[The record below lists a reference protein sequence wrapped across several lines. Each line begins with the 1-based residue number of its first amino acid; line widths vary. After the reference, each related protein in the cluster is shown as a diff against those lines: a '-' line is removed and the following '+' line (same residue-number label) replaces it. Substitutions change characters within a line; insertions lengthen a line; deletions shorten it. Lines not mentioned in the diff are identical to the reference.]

1 MDVLLCVA
9 TSGDP
14 STCYLRRDL
23 VYHINSPREDDM
35 PEEQAR
41 ACHELR
47 LRAATLLLESVQ
59 TIGPPHQAKE
69 RLYTL
74 FGIGNDLDRLL
85 LHRMTSAWSD
95 RAVEMVHSALYMV
108 NA

>member
-1 MDVLLCVA
+1 
-9 TSGDP
+9 
-14 STCYLRRDL
+14 
-23 VYHINSPREDDM
+23 M
-35 PEEQAR
+35 PEEQAH
-41 ACHELR
+41 ASYELR
-47 LRAATLLLESVQ
+47 LRAASLLLESVQ

-74 FGIGNDLDRLL
+74 FGIGNELDRLL
-85 LHRMTSAWSD
+85 LHRMSSAWSDD